1 MLEFRD
7 VLGIFR
13 DVSASS
19 VFSVGCLGIKV
30 HLRTYRNL
38 FKETRRI
45 SYLTYE
51 IARWGSQEI
60 PTGS

>member
-7 VLGIFR
+7 V
-13 DVSASS
+13 SASF

-30 HLRTYRNL
+30 QRRAYRNL